1 MDYSLITKFANEAA
15 AENPGLLQALGID
28 WKLLITQGIAFMVLV
43 AVLGKFVYPALI
55 KAIDSRREA
64 IESSLE
70 EAKKV
75 QEDAA
80 TAEDKIEKLLV
91 EARKEAD
98 EIVKR
103 SQQEAVSIVSEA
115 SDKAK
120 TRAESFLKDA
130 HAQLEADVNAARQ
143 TLKKDT
149 VGLVVAATERILKDK
164 IDPKKDEK
172 LIIQSLEKDRA

>member
-1 MDYSLITKFANEAA
+1 MDYSLLTKFANEAA
-15 AENPGLLQALGID
+15 TENPGLLQALGID
-28 WKLLITQGIAFMVLV
+28 WKLLITQGLAFMVLV

-80 TAEDKIEKLLV
+80 SAEDKIEKLLV

-98 EIVKR
+98 DIVKR
-103 SQQEAVSIVSEA
+103 SHQEAASIVNDA

-149 VGLVVAATERILKDK
+149 IGLVATATERILKEK
-164 IDPKKDEK
+164 IDIKKDEN
-172 LIIQSLEKDRA
+172 LIKRSLEKESA

>member
-130 HAQLEADVNAARQ
+130 HAQLEAVVNEARQ

-149 VGLVVAATERILKDK
+149 VVLVVAATERILKDK

>member
-1 MDYSLITKFANEAA
+1 MFTTFASEAA
-15 AENPGLLQALGID
+15 EAASQPGLFEALGLD
-28 WKLLITQGIAFMVLV
+28 VKLLVEQGLAFLILV
-43 AVLGKFVYPALI
+43 FLLGKFVYPALI
-55 KAIDSRREA
+55 KAIDNRREA
-64 IESSLE
+64 LEASVE

-80 TAEDKIEKLLV
+80 NAEDKIEKLLV

-103 SQQEAVSIVSEA
+103 SHQEATSIVTDAEA
-115 SDKAK
+115 KAK

-149 VGLVVAATERILKDK
+149 VTLVTLATEKILKAK
-164 IDPKKDEK
+164 IDPEKDEK
-172 LIIQSLEKDRA
+172 LIKQSLEKERA